1 MHIQPVFSH
10 PDWCDPRTCITDS
23 QVIDHRSTPIEWKSS
38 VDDYRL
44 SVGLARFDGDPL
56 LPHLGDVTVQLR
68 LRDLA
73 SDNLDGSERAIES
86 DLTAAD
92 ARLLAAALVCVAE
105 QLEALQQG
113 KGGAR

>member
-1 MHIQPVFSH
+1 MSTIPFCSH
-10 PDWCDPRTCITDS
+10 PQWCDPRTCVSAADR
-23 QVIDHRSTPIEWKSS
+23 IDHRSTPIEWKSS

-56 LPHLGDVTVQLR
+56 LPHTGVVAVQLR
-68 LRDLA
+68 LIDVA
-73 SDNLDGSERAIES
+73 SDNPDGSQRFIES

-105 QLEALQQG
+105 QLEALPQRG
-113 KGGAR
+113 VSS